1 MKLLIVEDNAQM
13 RKLMRSLVQE
23 FADEI
28 FECSDGSEV
37 FTAYRQYHPD
47 WVLMDVEMTH
57 MDGITASQ
65 HLIQSFPK
73 AQIVIVTKYDDDELR
88 QEARQAG
95 ACGYVLK
102 EDLLALRGIL
112 TQNPSTAEPPC
123 LNRP

>member
-37 FTAYRQYHPD
+37 FTAYRQHHPD

-65 HLIQSFPK
+65 HLIHSFPK

-88 QEARQAG
+88 QEAKQVG

-102 EDLLALRGIL
+102 EDLLTLRRIL
-112 TQNPSTAEPPC
+112 TQSSPLADHHV
-123 LNRP
+123 